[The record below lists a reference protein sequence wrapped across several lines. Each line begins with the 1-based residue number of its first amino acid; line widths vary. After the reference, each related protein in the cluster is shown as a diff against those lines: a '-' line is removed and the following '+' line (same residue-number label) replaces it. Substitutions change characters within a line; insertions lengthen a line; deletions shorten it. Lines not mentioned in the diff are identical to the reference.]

1 MHGLWS
7 FVLLTIC
14 VVQGLRVTNQTDRV
28 RIPLPPA
35 KPTARL
41 NVLHHRARGPRYQR
55 DVTYQKEGVEAI
67 LKAFEPKSVLR
78 PEYGMLFQH
87 QAYIH
92 PNMQRRYL
100 FVGVRLPD
108 PKDLHYDYRDKT
120 LPCLKLIRSGPT
132 WLQNNPFY
140 ELPGT
145 PGDVLTY
152 VRSQPSLLQKPML
165 NMCT

>member
-41 NVLHHRARGPRYQR
+41 NALHHRARGPRYQR

-67 LKAFEPKSVLR
+67 LKAFEPKSVL
-78 PEYGMLFQH
+78 
-87 QAYIH
+87 
-92 PNMQRRYL
+92 
-100 FVGVRLPD
+100 
-108 PKDLHYDYRDKT
+108 
-120 LPCLKLIRSGPT
+120 
-132 WLQNNPFY
+132 
-140 ELPGT
+140 
-145 PGDVLTY
+145 
-152 VRSQPSLLQKPML
+152 
-165 NMCT
+165 